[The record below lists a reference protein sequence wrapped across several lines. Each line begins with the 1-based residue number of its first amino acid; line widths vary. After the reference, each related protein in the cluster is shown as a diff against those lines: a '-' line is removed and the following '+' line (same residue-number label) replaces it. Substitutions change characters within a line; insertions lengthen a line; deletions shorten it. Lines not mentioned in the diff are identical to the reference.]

1 MTELA
6 THAQIGGE
14 ISHHTNH
21 LGDWCRPRD
30 DLRVDE
36 RVGWERA
43 GLSAQDEGKPDA
55 CHETNRCAH
64 GVLGG
69 RKSQR
74 YVPWTAESVRIVFRF
89 GLPLTTRL
97 ARVVAHCRFVG
108 PATRQMPRSLVRWS
122 PEGPLWLAAIRV
134 PPGLLL
140 GIYTSA

>member
-21 LGDWCRPRD
+21 LGDRYRPRD

-43 GLSAQDEGKPDA
+43 GLSAQDEGKTNA

-64 GVLGG
+64 GVLTGPG
-69 RKSQR
+69 SKR
-74 YVPWTAESVRIVFRF
+74 YVPWTAEVVRIVFRF
-89 GLPLTTRL
+89 GLPLTRRL
-97 ARVVAHCRFVG
+97 APVVAHCRFVG
-108 PATRQMPRSLVRWS
+108 PATRQLVAGAVVAPSDGRPPR
-122 PEGPLWLAAIRV
+122 
-134 PPGLLL
+134 
-140 GIYTSA
+140 